1 MKKWQVRE
9 DWNMYV
15 AIRHALV
22 AAFLIGAP
30 SGAYA
35 LDIPTCTIRIIVSG
49 PAGGTPDLIARL
61 GAAKLASGLGR
72 TVVVENQ
79 SGGAAAVTSI
89 NTVKNAQP
97 NGCTLMAANASIFS
111 ISPTLYSKPLF
122 DPADFLPISV
132 NAISPNVLIVNPKL
146 PVKNLAELIALVK
159 SEPDKI
165 NFGSGGL
172 GTPMHLYGAMLASR
186 FGFKLNHVPYRGSA
200 QVVADLISNQVQF
213 TFEQFP
219 TFIAQVETGNVRPLA
234 VAGAARSAVMPGLPT
249 LIEEGVTGADA
260 VSWFGLV
267 APRGTPKDFRDAYAQ
282 VLNEGMRDPEVTARL
297 KLLGAEAMDAT
308 PDKMQAW
315 MDSQLAKWSPLVK
328 TSGVV
333 IDQ

>member
-1 MKKWQVRE
+1 
-9 DWNMYV
+9 MYV
-15 AIRHALV
+15 AVRHALV
-22 AAFLIGAP
+22 AALMMLVP
-30 SGAYA
+30 SAASA
-35 LDIPTCTIRIIVSG
+35 LDIPTCTIRIVVSG

-79 SGGAAAVTSI
+79 SGGAAAVMSI
-89 NTVKNAQP
+89 NTVKNSQP
-97 NGCTLMAANASIFS
+97 NGCTLLAANASIFS
-111 ISPTLYSKPLF
+111 ISPSLYSKPLF

-132 NAISPNVLIVNPKL
+132 NAVSPNVLIVNPKV
-146 PVKNLAELIALVK
+146 PAKNVAELIAVVK
-159 SEPDKI
+159 SEPDKM

-200 QVVADLISNQVQF
+200 PVVTDLISNQVQF

-219 TFIAQVETGNVRPLA
+219 TFIAQMETGNVRALA

-249 LIEEGVTGADA
+249 LIEEGVAGADA

-267 APRGTPKDFRDAYAQ
+267 APRGTPKHIRDAYAQ
-282 VLNEGMRDPEVTARL
+282 VLNEGMRDLEVAARL
-297 KLLGAEAMDAT
+297 KVLGAEPMDAT
-308 PDKMQAW
+308 PEKMQAW

-328 TSGVV
+328 ASGVV